1 MVCRPTTLAT
11 KYGTGLYNR
20 NPALFSEEIFEFS
33 DLINRQKNPAEGYD
47 RDRLVSATNKFNTL
61 SRRTDLSEYPLT
73 DDRFRQVN
81 NITYI
86 EFADFVN
93 QSGFSF
99 NNAERIVNDAYN
111 TSLSATVV
119 SITNNNNNNNSN
131 LSNSIIPWTNY
142 PTDYKDFVDQFEF
155 YNTENIANSIS
166 GGFCAAFQNP
176 FGKLLKIIS
185 SIKAGVALLKKLA
198 SFSLSDLFGLIQAA
212 ALDAIKEKLASIVD
226 KLKSIFMRQ
235 LNNLIGTVVGIA
247 NGSIATFDEASK
259 RVQDVKDFFNDL
271 TMEKVKNKI
280 REFVDRAI
288 AQFEELTPE
297 AILLLLFRFC
307 QFAEMIQTFLQSPV
321 NFVKEYINNI
331 ARQTRAVQSMGSLQT
346 QRAVLAGAMRMT
358 PEARRDARRR
368 MMQTLVQ
375 SNRRSS
381 NTTAATSDSSNSTSA
396 TSGSTGP
403 RPNPEVYVNDPE
415 ITEEEARE
423 LGTITEQGLPGKIRW
438 APSVVNMGKTV
449 NDADDN
455 AGWQMIN
462 MEVKVKLLR
471 TATRLGRELT
481 INSGYRSPEY
491 NRRIGGASRS
501 QHMSGYA
508 IDVSMAGFSSDDIR
522 NFIRIASQEGFMGM
536 SYYPGSSFTHVDIGG
551 RRTWG
556 SNGPHASWVAAHV
569 RDEFRRGA
577 SGVA

>member
-47 RDRLVSATNKFNTL
+47 RDRLVAATNKFNTL

-119 SITNNNNNNNSN
+119 SVINDSSNNNNNNIS
-131 LSNSIIPWTNY
+131 LSNSIVPWTNY
-142 PTDYKDFVDQFEF
+142 PTDYKDLVDQFEF
-155 YNTENIANSIS
+155 YNTENVANSIS
-166 GGFCAAFQNP
+166 GGFCAGFQNP
-176 FGKLLKIIS
+176 FGKLLKVIAG
-185 SIKAGVALLKKLA
+185 IKAGVALLKKLA

-235 LNNLIGTVVGIA
+235 LNNLIGTVSGIV
-247 NGSIATFDEASK
+247 NGSIATFDEVSK

-271 TMEKVKNKI
+271 TMEKVKDKI
-280 REFVDRAI
+280 REFVDKAI

-368 MMQTLVQ
+368 MMQTLAQ

-381 NTTAATSDSSNSTSA
+381 NTTAAA
-396 TSGSTGP
+396 SGSTGP

-423 LGTITEQGLPGKIRW
+423 LGTISDQGIPGKFKW
-438 APSVVNMGKTV
+438 APSVLNMGKSV
-449 NDADDN
+449 SDADDN

-471 TATRLGRELT
+471 TATRFGRELT

-536 SYYPGSSFTHVDIGG
+536 SYYPGSNFTHVDIGG

-556 SNGPHASWVAAHV
+556 SNGPHSSWVAAHV